1 MKLGLAL
8 AAGLLS
14 LAALAQQPLP
24 FRSRATHVPVTFNNQ
39 IVRLFQDNCQVC
51 HRPGEIAPFS
61 LMSYTPARLYAQRIK
76 NETQAHRMPPWKPVP
91 GFGEFQD
98 ERRLTPQQL
107 DLIARWVDQGAP
119 EGDPADL
126 PPPRSFPDTWAIGT
140 PDLLLQPA
148 TDYAVPAE
156 GTDVYRC
163 FSLPIGLLQD
173 RYITAAEVRPGNR
186 NVVHHMVLFA
196 DPLGASARLEAS
208 GGSQPGY
215 DCFGGP
221 GFLLTGILGAWA
233 PGNQPQTFPAGIGLK
248 LPATG
253 RVVMQVHYHPNGVRT
268 TDRTQVGLALNRG
281 PIQKDLQ
288 LLINV
293 NTNFAIPA
301 GASRYT
307 VTATSTMPVNAHAIA
322 VLPHMHLLGREVRMD
337 AVYPDGTRRPL
348 IYINDWD
355 FQWQATYY
363 YKEPV
368 PLPAGTRVE
377 LTSIYDNSDANPK
390 NPNQPPKEVRFG
402 ELTTDE
408 MCLSG
413 VWYVAD

>member
-1 MKLGLAL
+1 
-8 AAGLLS
+8 
-14 LAALAQQPLP
+14 
-24 FRSRATHVPVTFNNQ
+24 
-39 IVRLFQDNCQVC
+39 
-51 HRPGEIAPFS
+51 
-61 LMSYTPARLYAQRIK
+61 
-76 NETQAHRMPPWKPVP
+76 
-91 GFGEFQD
+91 
-98 ERRLTPQQL
+98 
-107 DLIARWVDQGAP
+107 
-119 EGDPADL
+119 
-126 PPPRSFPDTWAIGT
+126 
-140 PDLLLQPA
+140 
-148 TDYAVPAE
+148 
-156 GTDVYRC
+156 
-163 FSLPIGLLQD
+163 
-173 RYITAAEVRPGNR
+173 
-186 NVVHHMVLFA
+186 
-196 DPLGASARLEAS
+196 
-208 GGSQPGY
+208 
-215 DCFGGP
+215 
-221 GFLLTGILGAWA
+221 
-233 PGNQPQTFPAGIGLK
+233 
-248 LPATG
+248 
-253 RVVMQVHYHPNGVRT
+253 MQVHYHPNGVRT

-307 VTATSTMPVNAHAIA
+307 VTATSTVPVNAHAIA
-322 VLPHMHLLGREVRMD
+322 VLPHMHLLGREVRME

-348 IYINDWD
+348 IYIDDWD

-363 YKEPV
+363 YKDPV